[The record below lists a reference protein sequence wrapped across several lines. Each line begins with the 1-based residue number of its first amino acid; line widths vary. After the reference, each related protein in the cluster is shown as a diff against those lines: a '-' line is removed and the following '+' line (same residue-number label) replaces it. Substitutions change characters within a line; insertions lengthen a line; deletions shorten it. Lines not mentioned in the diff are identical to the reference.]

1 MYYPS
6 RVTRHASRITKYLF
20 IIFFY
25 TFLITSL
32 AAQEIKEPVKIDLK
46 TCIEN
51 SLATDL
57 TLKEAIADV
66 SAAEGQLRQARAG
79 FFPSL
84 SATASYSKRNEVPEI
99 KIPGILSEGLI
110 DENQHDVTFTMKYL
124 LYDGGGISSL
134 SSQAEANLESYKIN
148 EAKTSQD
155 VIYKSTIAYFN
166 ALRWKHFVHVAEES
180 VELSKEQLDIAKS
193 RFEAGTAAK
202 ADVLK
207 ADAQL
212 SESEI
217 KLLDATNNFNIA
229 LSSLNDTMGMSL
241 TTPLELSE
249 DYVYKEWNVTLEGC
263 QQEAMNERLE
273 IRIIE
278 KTKESL
284 YYATEF
290 AKSAWYPSI
299 FLKLDYTPCGN
310 SLLSMNNTLVGT
322 VGAQFNIFDG
332 FKTGGN
338 VDEAEA
344 KYEKVTIREADVK
357 KKITLDVQ
365 KSFLTF
371 RSNSKKVL
379 EVEKNLEASKES
391 FRVAQISYREGI
403 SPFIDVN
410 QAQLVLIN
418 AEVSKV
424 QSIFDYYVAKLDL
437 LRATGL
443 LKENF
448 DPSSL
453 DEH

>member
-1 MYYPS
+1 MN
-6 RVTRHASRITKYLF
+6 KLF
-20 IIFFY
+20 ILFFY
-25 TFLITSL
+25 ILLITSL

-46 TCIEN
+46 KCIEN

-57 TLKEAIADV
+57 TLKEAITDV
-66 SAAEGQLRQARAG
+66 SVAEAQLRQARSG
-79 FFPSL
+79 LFPSL
-84 SATASYSKRNEVPEI
+84 SASASYSKRNEVPELN
-99 KIPGILSEGLI
+99 IPGILSEGLI
-110 DENQHDVTFTMKYL
+110 DKNQHDVTFTMKYL

-134 SSQAEANLESYKIN
+134 SSQAEANLEGYKIN
-148 EAKTSQD
+148 EEKTKQD
-155 VIYKSTIAYFN
+155 VIYKSAMSYFN
-166 ALRWKHFVHVAEES
+166 ALRWKNFVHVAEES
-180 VELSKEQLDIAKS
+180 VELSKEQLELAKS
-193 RFEAGTAAK
+193 RFDAGTAAK

-207 ADAQL
+207 AEAQL

-217 KLLDATNNFNIA
+217 KLLDANNNFNIA
-229 LSSLNDTMGMSL
+229 LSSLNDAMGLPL

-249 DYVYKEWNVTLEGC
+249 DYVYKEWNVTLEQC
-263 QQEAMNERLE
+263 HNEAMKERLE
-273 IRIIE
+273 IEIIE

-290 AKSAWYPSI
+290 AKSAWYPAI
-299 FLKLDYTPCGN
+299 FLKLDYTPYGN
-310 SLLSMNNTLVGT
+310 SLITQNNTLVGT

-344 KYEKVTIREADVK
+344 KYEKVTIREEDVK
-357 KKITLDVQ
+357 KKVTLDVQ

-371 RSNSKKVL
+371 QSNSKKVL

-437 LRATGL
+437 LRATGY

-453 DEH
+453 DKN

>member
-1 MYYPS
+1 M
-6 RVTRHASRITKYLF
+6 KYFFILF
-20 IIFFY
+20 IYIL
-25 TFLITSL
+25 LITSL
-32 AAQEIKEPVKIDLK
+32 SAQEMAVKIDLK

-66 SAAEGQLRQARAG
+66 SVAEGQLKQARSG
-79 FFPSL
+79 LFPSL

-99 KIPGILSEGLI
+99 TIPGMLSEGLI

-124 LYDGGGISSL
+124 IYDGGGVSSL
-134 SSQAEANLESYKIN
+134 SSQAEANLEGYKIN
-148 EAKTSQD
+148 EEKTAED
-155 VIYKSTIAYFN
+155 VIYKSSISYFN
-166 ALRWKHFVHVAEES
+166 ALRWKYFVHVAEES
-180 VELSKEQLDIAKS
+180 VELSKEQLDIARS
-193 RFEAGTAAK
+193 RFDAGTAAK

-207 ADAQL
+207 AEAQL

-217 KLLDATNNFNIA
+217 RLLEANNNFNIA
-229 LSSLNDTMGMSL
+229 LSSLNDTMGIPL
-241 TTPLELSE
+241 TTPLELKE
-249 DYVYKEWNVTLEGC
+249 DYVYKEWNVTLEEC
-263 QQEAMNERLE
+263 QREAMKERLE

-290 AKSAWYPSI
+290 ARSAWYPSV
-299 FLKLDYTPCGN
+299 FLKLDYTPYGN
-310 SLLSMNNTLVGT
+310 SLLSQNNTLVGT

-338 VDEAEA
+338 VDEADA

-357 KKITLDVQ
+357 KKVTLDVQ

-371 RSNSKKVL
+371 QSNSKKVL
-379 EVEKNLEASKES
+379 EVEKNLESSKES

-418 AEVSKV
+418 AEVTRV
-424 QSIFDYYVAKLDL
+424 QSIYDYYVAKLDL

-453 DEH
+453 DGI

>member
-1 MYYPS
+1 M
-6 RVTRHASRITKYLF
+6 KYLF
-20 IIFFY
+20 IIFIY
-25 TFLITSL
+25 ILLITSL
-32 AAQEIKEPVKIDLK
+32 AGQETEVTVKIDLK
-46 TCIEN
+46 KCIEN
-51 SLATDL
+51 SLSTDL
-57 TLKEAIADV
+57 TLKEAHADV
-66 SAAEGQLRQARAG
+66 SVAKGQLRQARSG
-79 FFPSL
+79 LFPSL
-84 SATASYSKRNEVPEI
+84 SAAATYSKRNQVPEFTF
-99 KIPGILSEGLI
+99 PGGLSEGII

-124 LYDGGGISSL
+124 LYDGGGVSSL
-134 SSQAEANLESYKIN
+134 SSQAEANLEGYEIN
-148 EAKTSQD
+148 EEKTKQD
-155 VIYKSTIAYFN
+155 VIYKAAMSYFN
-166 ALRWKHFVHVAEES
+166 ALRWKNFVHVAEES
-180 VELSKEQLDIAKS
+180 VDLSKQQLELAKS
-193 RFEAGTAAK
+193 RFDAGTAAK

-217 KLLDATNNFNIA
+217 KLIDAKNYFNIA
-229 LSSLNDTMGMSL
+229 LSSLNDTMGLSL

-249 DYVYKEWNVTLEGC
+249 NYVYSEWNITLEQC
-263 QQEAMNERLE
+263 QNKAMKERLE
-273 IRIIE
+273 IEIIE
-278 KTKESL
+278 KTKTSL

-299 FLKLDYTPCGN
+299 FLKLDYTPYGN
-310 SLLSMNNTLVGT
+310 SLITQNNTLVGT

-338 VDEAEA
+338 IDEAEA
-344 KYEKVTIREADVK
+344 KYEKVTIREEDVK
-357 KKITLDVQ
+357 KKVTLDVQ

-379 EVEKNLEASKES
+379 EVEKNLDASKES

-403 SPFIDVN
+403 SSFIDVN

-424 QSIFDYYVAKLDL
+424 QAIYDYYVAKLDL
-437 LRATGL
+437 LRATGY

-453 DEH
+453 DKN